1 MTVYFYLLFYVY
13 IYIYMLA
20 QDLPFWCQTWNIPT
34 DHISLYI
41 YTKRIY
47 TFSHGMLL
55 ISSFN
60 ASRPLPKL
68 KNAAPSVVGCY
79 RRDLRWKRWVSTFW
93 FKRFAKWEAQQIW
106 ESHFK
111 HFWGWFGG
119 VTVYFL
125 PASRLKSWLRSSSNW
140 GLGEMTAKHHIMMC
154 IDSTD
159 DTPVGRHWPADFLP

>member
-13 IYIYMLA
+13 IYIYARPRSTFLMS
-20 QDLPFWCQTWNIPT
+20 DVKYTHWPY
-34 DHISLYI
+34 ISIYI
-41 YTKRIY
+41 LKKYIHFRM
-47 TFSHGMLL
+47 GMLL

-140 GLGEMTAKHHIMMC
+140 GLGEMTAKHHIMMR